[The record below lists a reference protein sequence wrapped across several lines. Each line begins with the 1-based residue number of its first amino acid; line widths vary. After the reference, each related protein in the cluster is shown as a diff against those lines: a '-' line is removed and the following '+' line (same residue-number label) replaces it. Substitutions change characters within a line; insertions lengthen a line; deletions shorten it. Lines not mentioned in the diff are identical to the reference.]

1 MTDGA
6 GIKIL
11 FEFSSSLFPYSQDKK
26 CLSFF
31 ILFYINIIGRLQAM
45 ANQQNDEPPPDDS
58 PNVFVEKLQTAWSGI
73 CYKIQL
79 DLHTLH
85 GRPFFGL
92 YFQGSLPKEDI
103 PIPEIFITS
112 KANADGIVGYRWNN
126 GEELKFNLEG

>member
-1 MTDGA
+1 
-6 GIKIL
+6 
-11 FEFSSSLFPYSQDKK
+11 
-26 CLSFF
+26 
-31 ILFYINIIGRLQAM
+31 M

-58 PNVFVEKLQTAWSGI
+58 PKVFVEKLQTAWSGI

-92 YFQGSLPKEDI
+92 YFQGSLPKEDL

-112 KANADGIVGYRWNN
+112 KANANGIVGYRWNN

>member
-1 MTDGA
+1 MEPESKYYLNLSA
-6 GIKIL
+6 LYFPIHKIKKMFVIL
-11 FEFSSSLFPYSQDKK
+11 YP
-26 CLSFF
+26 
-31 ILFYINIIGRLQAM
+31 ILYKYPDIGRLQAM

-112 KANADGIVGYRWNN
+112 KANANGIVGYRWNN

>member
-1 MTDGA
+1 MWSRDLKASLRIAAKKSINKT
-6 GIKIL
+6 
-11 FEFSSSLFPYSQDKK
+11 SSKE
-26 CLSFF
+26 
-31 ILFYINIIGRLQAM
+31 
-45 ANQQNDEPPPDDS
+45 NQENGEQPADLPK
-58 PNVFVEKLQTAWSGI
+58 VFVEKLQTAWSGL

-92 YFQGSLPKEDI
+92 YFQESLPKGDI

-112 KANADGIVGYRWNN
+112 KANANGIVGYRWNN